1 MVVVLDIPNI
11 TDVTNQ
17 SRSCR
22 IVTTIL
28 IQISDMMLMTMW
40 EWIVLHVSTIH
51 VDIILYNY
59 ISEEGTHEYQT
70 ELNVVTDSTYC
81 VCFTNEMY
89 FYVEQNPSA
98 QAPFVFII
106 YKFVTVLYMH

>member
-17 SRSCR
+17 SRGCQ

-28 IQISDMMLMTMW
+28 IQISDMMVMTMW
-40 EWIVLHVSTIH
+40 EWIVLHVSTIL

-70 ELNVVTDSTYC
+70 ELNV
-81 VCFTNEMY
+81 
-89 FYVEQNPSA
+89 
-98 QAPFVFII
+98 
-106 YKFVTVLYMH
+106 